1 MNERTIK
8 IGLHVVSWV
17 LFLIL
22 PILILPNLLE
32 RFYTESC
39 LRFYYVL
46 ISFLLVLFYYFNYYF
61 ALPRYYFKQ
70 KYFVFTSI
78 HIVFILG
85 VFGLISFLSLF
96 IVPCINPEIK
106 QSFGRMVAMILPRH
120 ILVFVF
126 SLFMAFNERLKAI
139 DVQKTKTEL
148 QLLRAQINPHFL
160 FNVLNTIY
168 GQAIIKSDHT
178 ADSIE
183 KLADLMRYSLKEA
196 NVPTVTLEKEIGYL
210 ENYIALQSLRLTNK
224 TKVKFQ
230 IKGAIN
236 NLQIPPMLLIPFI
249 ENAFKYGVSNEFAT
263 TINIVIEV
271 VGKQLNLL
279 VESTKLRNRAKIEA
293 SNQIGIKNVKKRLD
307 LIYGN
312 RYSLNIDDGVTNY
325 SVQLKIS
332 I

>member
-1 MNERTIK
+1 MNGRTIK

-22 PILILPNLLE
+22 PILIFPNILE
-32 RFYTESC
+32 RWNTESC
-39 LRFYYVL
+39 HRFYYSIASL
-46 ISFLLVLFYYFNYYF
+46 LLVLFYYFNYYF

-70 KYFVFTSI
+70 KYFVFLSV

-85 VFGLISFLSLF
+85 VLGLIILTSFF
-96 IVPCINPEIK
+96 VGPCNPPGIEASITRTVG
-106 QSFGRMVAMILPRH
+106 QILPRH
-120 ILVFVF
+120 ILVFIF
-126 SLFMAFNERLKAI
+126 SLLMTLNERLKSI

-196 NVPTVTLEKEIGYL
+196 NVPRVALEKEIGYL
-210 ENYIALQSLRLTNK
+210 ESYIALQSLRLTDK

-230 IKGAIN
+230 TKGAVN

-249 ENAFKYGVSNEFAT
+249 ENAFKYGVSNEIAS
-263 TINIVIEV
+263 TINIVIEI
-271 VGKQLNLL
+271 VGKELILL
-279 VESTKLRNRAKIEA
+279 VENTKLTNRENIEA
-293 SNQIGIKNVKKRLD
+293 SNQIGINNVKKRLD